1 MAVAEITWDDA
12 TLVVHT
18 KTEESIRR
26 GVLYDMIP
34 NLVAIDEGGRRK
46 ESRKR
51 FADFA
56 TAADDSDIFWGV

>member
-1 MAVAEITWDDA
+1 M
-12 TLVVHT
+12 VHT

-56 TAADDSDIFWGV
+56 TAADDSDIF